1 MPENALNKNNLFQT
15 TNELYRLTLLFPK
28 KEPLRYKMRELSNDV
43 LATFVSLDGGDSYED
58 KIVKTSVKRLEI
70 LDGFFDLAKNQNWV
84 KPSDMLDLQIEY
96 GKIKRNL
103 MDIRK
108 KNGDKGNPLPT
119 RKELNQTNQFTKLV
133 KPAKKPAEISDRQK
147 KILGLLKEKEKAQV
161 WEIKQALP
169 EVSKRTLRRDFRDL
183 LEYGLVERLGEK
195 NNTFYQVRGR
205 TQAL

>member
-1 MPENALNKNNLFQT
+1 MPENLNKNNLFET

-43 LATFVSLDGGDSYED
+43 LATFVSLDGAESYED
-58 KIVKTSVKRLEI
+58 KMVKTSVKRLEI
-70 LDGFFDLAKNQNWV
+70 LDGFFNLAKNQNWV
-84 KPSDMLDLQIEY
+84 KPSDMLDLQMEY
-96 GKIKRNL
+96 DKIKKNL
-103 MDIRK
+103 MNIRK
-108 KNGDKGNPLPT
+108 ENGDRGDVLPT
-119 RKELNQTNQFTKLV
+119 RKELNQTNQFPEPARLV
-133 KPAKKPAEISDRQK
+133 KKPAEVSDRQK

-183 LEYGLVERLGEK
+183 LEFGLVERLGEK

-205 TQAL
+205 THAL

>member
-1 MPENALNKNNLFQT
+1 MPENLNKNNLFQT

-43 LATFVSLDGGDSYED
+43 LATFVSLNGGESYED
-58 KIVKTSVKRLEI
+58 KMVKTSVQRLEV
-70 LDGFFDLAKNQNWV
+70 LDGFFNLAKNQNWV
-84 KPSDMLDLQIEY
+84 KPSDMLDLQMEY
-96 GKIKRNL
+96 DKIKRNL
-103 MDIRK
+103 MNIRK
-108 KNGDKGNPLPT
+108 ENGDRGNTLPT
-119 RKELNQTNQFTKLV
+119 RKELHQTNQFPE
-133 KPAKKPAEISDRQK
+133 PARPIKKPSEVSDRQK

-183 LEYGLVERLGEK
+183 LEFGLVERLGEK

-205 TQAL
+205 THAL